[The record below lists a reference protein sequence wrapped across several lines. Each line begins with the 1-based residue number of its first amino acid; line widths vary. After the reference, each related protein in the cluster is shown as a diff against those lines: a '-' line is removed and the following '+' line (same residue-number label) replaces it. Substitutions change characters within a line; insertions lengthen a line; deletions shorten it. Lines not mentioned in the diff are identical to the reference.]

1 MKIKYDSIKS
11 ALLNVRII
19 KMLGIVIMVDERE

>member
-1 MKIKYDSIKS
+1 MKIKYNSIKS